1 MKNPL
6 GALMQQAQEMQEKF
20 RQAQEELER
29 TEVQGEAGGGL
40 VKVVMNGKREV
51 LRLTIDD
58 SLFREEDK
66 EILEDLVA
74 AAVNDA
80 VHKVSRMKEEK
91 MAELA
96 GGFQLPGG
104 MKLPF

>member
-29 TEVQGEAGGGL
+29 AEVQGEAGGGL

-51 LRLTIDD
+51 LRLSVDD
-58 SLFREEDK
+58 SLFREGDK

>member
-6 GALMQQAQEMQEKF
+6 GALMQQAQEIQEKF
-20 RQAQEELER
+20 RQAQEELAKA
-29 TEVQGEAGGGL
+29 EVQGEAGGGL
-40 VKVVMNGKREV
+40 VKVIMNGRREV
-51 LRLTIDD
+51 LRLTIDG

-80 VHKVSRMKEEK
+80 VHKVDKLKEEK

-96 GGFQLPGG
+96 SGFQLPGG
-104 MKLPF
+104 IKLPF

>member
-6 GALMQQAQEMQEKF
+6 AALMQQAQEIQEKF
-20 RQAQEELER
+20 KQAQEELAKAEI
-29 TEVQGEAGGGL
+29 QGEAGGGL
-40 VKVVMNGKREV
+40 VRVIMNGRREV
-51 LRLTIDD
+51 QRLFIDQA
-58 SLFREEDK
+58 LLKEDK

-80 VHKVSRMKEEK
+80 VRKVAKLKEEK

-104 MKLPF
+104 IKLPF

>member
-1 MKNPL
+1 
-6 GALMQQAQEMQEKF
+6 MQQAQEMQEKF
-20 RQAQEELER
+20 KQAQEELARAEI
-29 TEVQGEAGGGL
+29 QGEAGGGL

-51 LRLTIDD
+51 LRLSIDD
-58 SLFREEDK
+58 SLFKEDDK

-91 MAELA
+91 MSELT

-104 MKLPF
+104 MNLPF

>member
-20 RQAQEELER
+20 RQAQEDLAKA
-29 TEVQGEAGGGL
+29 EVQGEAGGGL
-40 VKVVMNGKREV
+40 VRVIMNGRREV
-51 LRLTIDD
+51 LRLTIDK
-58 SLFREEDK
+58 SLFQEEDK

-80 VHKVSRMKEEK
+80 VHKVAKLKEEK

-96 GGFQLPGG
+96 GGLQLPGG
-104 MKLPF
+104 LKLPF

>member
-1 MKNPL
+1 MRNPL

-20 RQAQEELER
+20 RQAQEELAKA
-29 TEVQGEAGGGL
+29 EVQGEAGGGL
-40 VKVVMNGKREV
+40 VKVIMNGRREV
-51 LRLTIDD
+51 LRLTIDG

-80 VHKVSRMKEEK
+80 VHKVAKLKEEK

-104 MKLPF
+104 IRLPF

>member
-20 RQAQEELER
+20 QKAQEELAR
-29 TEVQGEAGGGL
+29 AEVQGEAGGGL

-51 LRLTIDD
+51 LRLSIDD
-58 SLFREEDK
+58 SLFKEDDK

-80 VHKVSRMKEEK
+80 VHKVAQLKQEK
-91 MAELA
+91 MSELT
-96 GGFQLPGG
+96 GGIQLPGG
-104 MKLPF
+104 MNLPF